1 MIPKETLAK
10 FEKPDLAKATEILT
24 AKGYKKGA
32 KYWAKDGK
40 DLGLDIQVHEAFSEL
55 ERVADVYVEQLQKF
69 GINAVKQKLTG
80 ATWGD
85 NNALGNYA
93 AQSGWQSCGSIME
106 PYNTLRT
113 MIGTDGVAKTGE
125 RPQGRQ
131 NIFRFNNAKYN
142 ELVDKIG
149 TMQLDD
155 PKLPDMAKEAF
166 AILYDELPV
175 IPTAQSRKLIPWN
188 ETYWTNWPNKE
199 NYYQRPVLWCP
210 SFIGVLPEIQQV
222 KK

>member
-1 MIPKETLAK
+1 
-10 FEKPDLAKATEILT
+10 
-24 AKGYKKGA
+24 
-32 KYWAKDGK
+32 
-40 DLGLDIQVHEAFSEL
+40 
-55 ERVADVYVEQLQKF
+55 
-69 GINAVKQKLTG
+69 
-80 ATWGD
+80 
-85 NNALGNYA
+85 
-93 AQSGWQSCGSIME
+93 
-106 PYNTLRT
+106 
-113 MIGTDGVAKTGE
+113 
-125 RPQGRQ
+125 
-131 NIFRFNNAKYN
+131 
-142 ELVDKIG
+142 
-149 TMQLDD
+149 MQLDD